1 MIRGAQQADW
11 QDITDIYTIARSFMR
26 VEATATASR

>member
-26 VEATATASR
+26 QVGNPTRR